1 MRKLL
6 VFALVG
12 TLGNTSAV
20 FAGETLLTSATRI
33 AQEAAQSQPAPAD
46 TPLTDGRRGTP
57 LASHAQVWVAKVT
70 PIPVRFQQ
78 GGANLQ
84 SSGFK
89 KRTKLMIGLG
99 IAAAFVASAYTIDQ
113 HSENST
119 PSTAGT
125 RKDNGSKPPL

>member
-12 TLGNTSAV
+12 ALGNTSAV

-33 AQEAAQSQPAPAD
+33 AQEVGQLQPVPAAMPV
-46 TPLTDGRRGTP
+46 TDGHRGLP
-57 LASHAQVWVAKVT
+57 LVSHAEVWVAKVAQS
-70 PIPVRFQQ
+70 PLRFQQ

-99 IAAAFVASAYTIDQ
+99 IAATFVASAYTIDQ
-113 HSENST
+113 HSENAT